1 MVLEG
6 TWEEILAHEAELRG
20 RRLRVTVL
28 PDTEEPVNALNGSD
42 LLQYLIS
49 IGFVGEWA
57 GRTDI
62 PESPEYVRLLRKQI
76 EERTE

>member
-6 TWEEILAHEAELRG
+6 TWEEICAHEADLRG

-28 PDTEEPVNALNGSD
+28 PDTEEPVNAFSGSD

-57 GRTDI
+57 DRNDI
-62 PESPEYVRLLRKQI
+62 PDRQDC
-76 EERTE
+76 